1 MNTFTGNKFMCVRK
15 KLFKHYIYQFK
26 LYRVKK
32 LHVFVLKSFAGPF
45 VLTFIITTFILLM
58 QFLWKYI
65 EDLVGKGLEIDIIL
79 KLLSYISA
87 SLIPMALPLAV
98 LLAALM
104 TFGNLGENYEL
115 LALKASGISLQRIMR
130 PLLFV
135 SFIISIG
142 AFLFA
147 NNVVPAAN
155 LKMRTLLRDIK
166 KQKSTFQISE
176 GVFYNDIEGYSI
188 KVEKKH
194 PETGTLYQ
202 VMIYDH
208 KDNKENNKVTLA
220 DSGIMKMTPNEDKL
234 FIRLYNGYT
243 YTEIQE
249 EESRQNYN
257 FPHRIDQFDEEQIVL
272 DLSGFGLHRSDE
284 SLFKSHYQMMNLNQL
299 ESMQDSIENE
309 IHVTQNRYLHT
320 LKYQR
325 YFNGYKLA
333 KNLES
338 YTPQD
343 TSGALKN
350 IPVPLYKNY
359 YFNTL
364 DLKTRERIVKR
375 ALNDARNYKGHITSK
390 NSYLKH
396 KKVVF
401 YKHEVE
407 WHRKFT
413 LSLACFI
420 FFFIGAPL
428 GAIIRKG
435 GFGTPVVISVVFFI
449 VYYVISMLGEN
460 LVEDLVITPVQG
472 MWGPN
477 LIILPLGIFLTYK
490 ATTDS
495 TILNIE
501 TYLNIFKKIKKLF
514 YRKMS

>member
-1 MNTFTGNKFMCVRK
+1 
-15 KLFKHYIYQFK
+15 
-26 LYRVKK
+26 VKK
-32 LHVFVLKSFAGPF
+32 LHVFILKSFAGPF

-79 KLLSYISA
+79 KLLSYVSA

-130 PLLFV
+130 PLIFV
-135 SFIISIG
+135 SFIISIA

-155 LKMRTLLRDIK
+155 LKMRSLLRDIK
-166 KQKSTFQISE
+166 RQKSTFQISE

-188 KVEKKH
+188 KVGKKH
-194 PETGTLYQ
+194 PETGKLYQ
-202 VMIYDH
+202 VMIYNH

-220 DSGIMKMTPNEDKL
+220 DSGIMKMTTDEDKL

-249 EESRQNYN
+249 EESRQNYYL
-257 FPHRIDQFDEEQIVL
+257 PHRIDQFDEEQIVL

-284 SLFKSHYQMMNLNQL
+284 SLYKSHYQMMNLNQL

-309 IHVTQNRYLHT
+309 IQITQNRYLHT

-325 YFNGYKLA
+325 YFNGYEMAKKL
-333 KNLES
+333 ET
-338 YTPQD
+338 YTPKD
-343 TSGALKN
+343 TFDALKN

-364 DLKTRERIVKR
+364 DFKTRERIVRR
-375 ALNDARNYKGHITSK
+375 ALNNARNYQGHITSK
-390 NSYLKH
+390 NRYLKH
-396 KKVVF
+396 KKVMY

-449 VYYVISMLGEN
+449 VYYIIVMFNEN
-460 LVEDLVITPVQG
+460 LVEDLVIKPLQG
-472 MWGPN
+472 MWIPN
-477 LIILPLGIFLTYK
+477 LILFPLGIFLTYK

-495 TILNIE
+495 VILNIE

>member
-1 MNTFTGNKFMCVRK
+1 M
-15 KLFKHYIYQFK
+15 
-26 LYRVKK
+26 KK
-32 LHVFVLKSFAGPF
+32 LHIFVLKSFAGPF

-65 EDLVGKGLEIDIIL
+65 EDLVGKGLEIDIII

-130 PLLFV
+130 PLIFV
-135 SFIISIG
+135 CFIISIG
-142 AFLFA
+142 AFFFA

-155 LKMRTLLRDIK
+155 LKMRTLLRDIRA
-166 KQKSTFQISE
+166 QKPTFQISE

-188 KVEKKH
+188 KVENKH
-194 PETGTLYQ
+194 PETGKLYN

-208 KDNKENNKVTLA
+208 KDNKENHKVTLA

-234 FIRLYNGYT
+234 VIRLYNGYT
-243 YTEIQE
+243 YTEIQD
-249 EESRQNYN
+249 EESKQNYF
-257 FPHRIDQFDEEQIVL
+257 FPHRTDQFDEEQIIL

-284 SLFKSHYQMMNLNQL
+284 NLFKSHYQMMNLNQL
-299 ESMQDSIENE
+299 ETMQDSIKNK
-309 IHVTQNRYLHT
+309 IQITQNKYLNT

-325 YFNGYKLA
+325 YFNGYKMA
-333 KNLES
+333 KKLEK
-338 YTPQD
+338 YTPKD
-343 TSGALKN
+343 TSDTLKK
-350 IPVPLYKNY
+350 ISAPLYKNY
-359 YFNTL
+359 FFNTL

-375 ALNDARNYKGHITSK
+375 ALNNARNYKGHIMSK
-390 NSYLKH
+390 NNFLKH
-396 KKVVF
+396 KKVTY
-401 YKHEVE
+401 YKHRVE

-449 VYYVISMLGEN
+449 VYYVITMFGEN
-460 LVEDLVITPVQG
+460 LVEDLVITPLQG

-501 TYLNIFKKIKKLF
+501 TYFNVFKKIKKLF
-514 YRKMS
+514 TVK